1 LKLEKTHLWPGT
13 VLSVCESFRCSWT
26 IGKMMRSNDAG
37 KKISAGVQSAAY
49 VHGVKETWADDVTA
63 EELRRADADA
73 RRVLVFGA

>member
-1 LKLEKTHLWPGT
+1 
-13 VLSVCESFRCSWT
+13 
-26 IGKMMRSNDAG
+26 MMRSNDAG